1 MNKFKI
7 DNFIQRAYIID
18 TYKKFFNKESD
29 TNFQELC
36 NLIYC
41 YDIMEEKELE
51 TLEKRM
57 NDVKDII
64 IKALHEFELKEIN
77 KTHKS

>member
-18 TYKKFFNKESD
+18 TYKKFFNEESD

-41 YDIMEEKELE
+41 YDIME
-51 TLEKRM
+51 
-57 NDVKDII
+57 
-64 IKALHEFELKEIN
+64 
-77 KTHKS
+77 